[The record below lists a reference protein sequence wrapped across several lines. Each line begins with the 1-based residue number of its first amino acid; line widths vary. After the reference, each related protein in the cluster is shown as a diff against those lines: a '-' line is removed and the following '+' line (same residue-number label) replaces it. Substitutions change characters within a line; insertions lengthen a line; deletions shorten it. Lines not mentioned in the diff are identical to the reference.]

1 MKVWRWLGAAVF
13 AGAVCLGITA
23 AAEQAGDRP
32 KWQAFDKFDDK
43 GAGVPFW
50 QEMKTD
56 TTQTMKVQGME
67 VVQKQSQTFF
77 VQWTPKTKKDK
88 DNCWKVEYEIV
99 GVKMDIQ
106 IGGNNIAYD
115 STDVKNPAPQN
126 PLTDF
131 FKALVGSKFTF
142 TVCEDSKEG
151 IKVTDIDDAERA
163 KFVNKLAA
171 ANEQLKPLL
180 ESILNKEALKQ
191 MSNPTF
197 AAFPRTDEE
206 FKKGSWNYDV
216 TLNMG
221 PIGSYKTQY
230 TYTINPKD
238 KNKIDVSGTMDYTAP
253 KTDAASGLPFI
264 IKKGD
269 LKADKI
275 TGTVTLDPKAGRI
288 ADSTMQMDLT
298 GKLTIDIAGMET
310 DVTLNQKQASS
321 VKTLDTNPVPSSA
334 PKK

>member
-1 MKVWRWLGAAVF
+1 MKLWRWVGALMLV
-13 AGAVCLGITA
+13 GAVGVGVSANDNQGSEKPTW
-23 AAEQAGDRP
+23 
-32 KWQAFDKFDDK
+32 KAFDELNK
-43 GAGVPFW
+43 PFW

-56 TTQTMKVQGME
+56 TSQTMKVQGME

-77 VQWTPKTKKDK
+77 VKWTPKSKDK
-88 DNCWKVEYEIV
+88 DCWKVEYEIV

-115 STDVKNPAPQN
+115 STANKDQTPQN

-142 TVCEDSKEG
+142 TVCSDAKEG
-151 IKVTDIDDAERA
+151 IRVTDVDGLEQ
-163 KFVNKLAA
+163 FVNKLAA

-180 ESILNKEALKQ
+180 QQILTKDALKQ

-206 FKKGSWNYDV
+206 FKKGTWDYDT

-221 PIGSYKTQY
+221 PIGSYKTKYVY
-230 TYTINPKD
+230 TLAKD
-238 KNKIDVSGTMDYTAP
+238 GKKIDVTGNMDYAAP
-253 KTDAASGLPFI
+253 KSDQAGGLPFQ
-264 IKKGD
+264 IKKGE
-269 LKADKI
+269 LKAEKV

-288 ADSTMQMDLT
+288 ADSTMQMDLA
-298 GKLTIDIAGMET
+298 GNLTIDIAGMET
-310 DVTLNQKQASS
+310 NVALTQKQTSS
-321 VKTLDTNPVPSSA
+321 VKTLDSDPVPAPSA
-334 PKK
+334 KK